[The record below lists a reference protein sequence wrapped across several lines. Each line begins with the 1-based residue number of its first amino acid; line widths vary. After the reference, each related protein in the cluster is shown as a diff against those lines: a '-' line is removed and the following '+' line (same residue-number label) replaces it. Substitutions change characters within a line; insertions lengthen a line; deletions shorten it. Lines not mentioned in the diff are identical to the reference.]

1 MRIFITVAT
10 GFIGRALTLRL
21 LGGGHE
27 VVAWVRSEAR
37 ATSLLGSDVEL
48 VAASGGDHA
57 LSGEVARADAV
68 INLAGEPVLGGRW
81 SASRREA
88 LSRSRI
94 GLTTSIADAIG
105 RAAKRP
111 AVLVSASAVG
121 YYGDRGDEVVDEN
134 SPGGNDFLAGLCRDW
149 EQAAQRAAQAGVRV
163 FIPRIGAV
171 LGLDGGALAQM
182 LPPFQFG
189 AGGPIGNG
197 RQYMPWIHLFDL
209 VELIA
214 TALEDPRYA
223 GPAIAAAPYPV
234 SSREFAHTLGR
245 VLRRPSFLP
254 VPAAALRVIFG
265 DGASVLT
272 SGQRVNPARLKE
284 LGFRWRF
291 ETLEAALRN
300 ILTEGDPAIEA
311 LGTGSPKPAN
321 PENSR
326 YLEKNRPGF
335 VLRHATRVDAPIAQV
350 FAFFSKPQNLGVMT
364 PADMRFQ
371 IEGPVPG
378 QIAQEAAIDY
388 TLRVGPIPL
397 HWRTHIEA
405 YQPERLFID
414 SQERGPYRSWWHEH
428 YFQAEDGATM
438 MEDRVYFAPPFGML
452 GALASHV
459 VVMPALRRIF
469 RFRAQAMKL
478 RFPGA
483 ATSAA
488 SNKAPG

>member
-1 MRIFITVAT
+1 MRIFITGAT

-21 LGGGHE
+21 LGAGHE
-27 VVAWVRSEAR
+27 VSAWVRSDAR
-37 ATSLLGSDVEL
+37 AASLLGPDVEL
-48 VAASGGDHA
+48 VAASGGDDA
-57 LSGEVARADAV
+57 LRAEVARANAV

-81 SASRREA
+81 NASRCEA

-94 GLTTSIADAIG
+94 GLTTSIADAIE
-105 RAAKRP
+105 RAAQRP

-163 FIPRIGAV
+163 FIPRIGVV

-189 AGGPIGNG
+189 AGGPIGSG
-197 RQYMPWIHLFDL
+197 RQYIPWIHLFDL

-214 TALEDPRYA
+214 TAVEDPRYT

-234 SSREFAHTLGR
+234 TSREFAHTLGR
-245 VLRRPSFLP
+245 VLHRPSFLP
-254 VPAAALRVIFG
+254 VPAVALRVIFG

-272 SGQRVNPARLKE
+272 SGQQVNPARLKE
-284 LGFRWRF
+284 LAFRWRF

-300 ILTEGDPAIEA
+300 ILAEDDPTIEA
-311 LGTGSPKPAN
+311 LGAGSPKPAN
-321 PENSR
+321 PENSG
-326 YLEKNRPGF
+326 YLDKYRPGF
-335 VLRHATRVDAPIAQV
+335 VVQNKTRVDAPIAQV

-371 IEGPVPG
+371 ISGPMPG
-378 QIAQEAAIDY
+378 QIAQGTAIEY

-397 HWRTHIEA
+397 HWRTNIEA
-405 YQPERLFID
+405 WQPERLFID
-414 SQERGPYRSWWHEH
+414 SQERGPYRCWWHEH
-428 YFQAEDGATM
+428 YFQADGAATM

-452 GALASHV
+452 GALASHIV
-459 VVMPALRRIF
+459 VRPALRRIF

-483 ATSAA
+483 PALA
-488 SNKAPG
+488 